1 MPSPDQDSFS
11 QNEKPAHSIENSVEG
26 QRLKT
31 LNDLGLM
38 DAESVPVFEEAT
50 QTAAHLLD
58 ARICVLGLM
67 DQQRQWFKSAVGL
80 SRIGL
85 MNELAT
91 TRQLPRA
98 DTLCRHVV
106 ESRQVLVLNDA
117 SAHPDF
123 ADSLLVQ
130 HYGIRAYLSAPLI
143 ASNGQCVGTLAILSL
158 QPRDFSTRE
167 VELLELIARWSMSE
181 YERNYLLRRSPQPTV
196 KAPKEAIAPAL
207 SSSIKADLIAQIAQE
222 LRTPLTS
229 IMGMA
234 SVLNREIYGPLTE
247 KQKEYLAIVHN
258 SGQTL
263 LSLINEI
270 LELGALNDTNCVL
283 NLAPIDVEML
293 CQQAFSTLQQLAQRR
308 EQRIRLTVEPGNRI
322 WMLDKEKMRQMLY
335 HLVFSVIQ
343 AASTESIIRVHI
355 SRKQSALTITVWTSH
370 PWLGEGLPA
379 ADLYTGQMLTSVE
392 LSQSRMPSYGWA
404 ADDSPKPAAAQSDA
418 ADSSAPQNM
427 LRQSLGL
434 MLSRQ
439 LAELHGGTINM
450 QGSAETGYRY
460 VVSIPQSAE
469 LGELE

>member
-1 MPSPDQDSFS
+1 MPSPDQHLFS
-11 QNEKPAHSIENSVEG
+11 QNGEPAHSVEGSVEE

-98 DTLCRHVV
+98 DALCRHVV

-117 SAHPDF
+117 SVHPDF
-123 ADSLLVQ
+123 ADSLLVR

-143 ASNGQCVGTLAILSL
+143 ASNGQCVGTLAVLSL

-181 YERNYLLRRSPQPTV
+181 YERDYLLRRSPPLTV
-196 KAPKEAIAPAL
+196 KSPKGAIAPSPT
-207 SSSIKADLIAQIAQE
+207 SSLKADLIAQMAQE

-229 IMGMA
+229 ILGMA

-263 LSLINEI
+263 LSLVNEI

-283 NLAPIDVEML
+283 NLAPIDIEML
-293 CQQAFSTLQQLAQRR
+293 CQQAFSTLQQVAQRR
-308 EQRIRLTVEPGNRI
+308 EQSIRLTVEPGNRI

-343 AASTESIIRVHI
+343 SASTESIIRVHI
-355 SRKQSALTITVWTSH
+355 SRKQAALTITVWTSH
-370 PWLGEGLPA
+370 PWLGEGFLA
-379 ADLYTGQMLTSVE
+379 ADPYTGQILTPVE
-392 LSQSRMPSYGWA
+392 SSPSFASSYGWA
-404 ADDSPKPAAAQSDA
+404 AGDLQKSAASQGNT
-418 ADSSAPQNM
+418 ADGSAPQTM

-439 LAELHGGTINM
+439 LAELHGGTITI

-460 VVSIPQSAE
+460 VVSVPQSAD
-469 LGELE
+469 LGEME

>member
-58 ARICVLGLM
+58 ARICALGLM

-98 DTLCRHVV
+98 DALCRHVV

-130 HYGIRAYLSAPLI
+130 RYGIRAYLSAPLI
-143 ASNGQCVGTLAILSL
+143 ASNGQCVGTLAVLSL

-181 YERNYLLRRSPQPTV
+181 YERNYLLRRSPHPLVQ
-196 KAPKEAIAPAL
+196 APKEAIAPAL
-207 SSSIKADLIAQIAQE
+207 GSSIKADLIAQMAQE

-343 AASTESIIRVHI
+343 SASTESIIRVHI

-379 ADLYTGQMLTSVE
+379 ADLYTGQMLTSME
-392 LSQSRMPSYGWA
+392 LSQSHVSSYGWA
-404 ADDSPKPAAAQSDA
+404 AGDSYKSAASQGDT
-418 ADSSAPQNM
+418 ADSSAPQNT

-439 LAELHGGTINM
+439 LAELHGGTINI

-460 VVSIPQSAE
+460 VVSIPQSTE

>member
-1 MPSPDQDSFS
+1 MPSPDQDLFS
-11 QNEKPAHSIENSVEG
+11 QSGEPAHSAEKSIEE

-31 LNDLGLM
+31 LNDLGLL

-67 DQQRQWFKSAVGL
+67 DRQRQWFKSAVGL

-91 TRQLPRA
+91 TRQLPRTDA
-98 DTLCRHVV
+98 LCRYVV

-117 SAHPDF
+117 SVHPDF
-123 ADSLLVQ
+123 ADSLLVR

-143 ASNGQCVGTLAILSL
+143 ASNGQCVGTLAVLSL

-181 YERNYLLRRSPQPTV
+181 YERNYLLRRSPQLAVKSPKGATAPSPTN
-196 KAPKEAIAPAL
+196 
-207 SSSIKADLIAQIAQE
+207 SIKADLIAQMAQE

-229 IMGMA
+229 ILGMA

-283 NLAPIDVEML
+283 NLAPIDIEML
-293 CQQAFSTLQQLAQRR
+293 CQQAFSTLQQVAQRR

-343 AASTESIIRVHI
+343 SASTESIIRVHI
-355 SRKQSALTITVWTSH
+355 SRKQSALAITVWTSH

-379 ADLYTGQMLTSVE
+379 ADLYTGQMLTPVE
-392 LSQSRMPSYGWA
+392 LSQSLASSYGW
-404 ADDSPKPAAAQSDA
+404 DTGDSQKPTASQSGT

-439 LAELHGGTINM
+439 LAELHGGTINI

-469 LGELE
+469 LGEME

>member
-1 MPSPDQDSFS
+1 MPSPDQDLFS
-11 QNEKPAHSIENSVEG
+11 HNGEPAHSVEKNVEE

-31 LNDLGLM
+31 LSDLGLL
-38 DAESVPVFEEAT
+38 DGESVPIFEEAT

-98 DTLCRHVV
+98 DALCRYVV

-117 SAHPDF
+117 SVHPDF
-123 ADSLLVQ
+123 ADSLLVR

-143 ASNGQCVGTLAILSL
+143 AANGQCIGTLAVLSL

-181 YERNYLLRRSPQPTV
+181 YERNYLLRRSPQPTI
-196 KAPKEAIAPAL
+196 KSPKGAIA
-207 SSSIKADLIAQIAQE
+207 SSPTHSIKADLIAQMAQE

-229 IMGMA
+229 ILGMA

-247 KQKEYLAIVHN
+247 KQKEYLAIIHN

-270 LELGALNDTNCVL
+270 LELGALNDTNCAL
-283 NLAPIDVEML
+283 NLAPIDIEML
-293 CQQAFSTLQQLAQRR
+293 CQQAFSTLQQVAQRR

-322 WMLDKEKMRQMLY
+322 WMLDKEKIRQMLY

-343 AASTESIIRVHI
+343 SASTESIIRVHV

-370 PWLGEGLPA
+370 PWLGEGLPSS
-379 ADLYTGQMLTSVE
+379 DLYTGQILTPIE
-392 LSQSRMPSYGWA
+392 LSQSYGSSYGWA
-404 ADDSPKPAAAQSDA
+404 AGEPQKPAASPSDT
-418 ADSSAPQNM
+418 ADGSLPQNV

-439 LAELHGGTINM
+439 LAELHSGTINI

-469 LGELE
+469 LSEME

>member
-1 MPSPDQDSFS
+1 
-11 QNEKPAHSIENSVEG
+11 
-26 QRLKT
+26 
-31 LNDLGLM
+31 M

-67 DQQRQWFKSAVGL
+67 DRHRQWFKSAVGL

-91 TRQLPRA
+91 TRQLPRTDA
-98 DTLCRHVV
+98 LCRHVV
-106 ESRQVLVLNDA
+106 ESRQVLALSDA

-123 ADSLLVQ
+123 SDSVLVQ
-130 HYGIRAYLSAPLI
+130 RYGIRAYLSAPLI
-143 ASNGQCVGTLAILSL
+143 ASNGQCVGTLAIFSL

-181 YERNYLLRRSPQPTV
+181 YERNCLLRRSPQPP
-196 KAPKEAIAPAL
+196 ARIPKEAIASPP
-207 SSSIKADLIAQIAQE
+207 SNSIKTDLIAQMAQE

-229 IMGMA
+229 ILGMA

-270 LELGALNDTNCVL
+270 LELGSLNDTNCIL

-293 CQQAFSTLQQLAQRR
+293 CQQAFSTLQQVAQRR

-322 WMLDKEKMRQMLY
+322 WMLDKEKIRQMLY

-343 AASTESIIRVHI
+343 SASAESIIRVHI
-355 SRKQSALTITVWTSH
+355 SRKQSTLSITVWTSH

-379 ADLYTGQMLTSVE
+379 ADLYTGQMLTPVE
-392 LSQSRMPSYGWA
+392 LAQGQSSSFGWGADTRKLQSSQ
-404 ADDSPKPAAAQSDA
+404 ADTAG
-418 ADSSAPQNM
+418 ADSATGSQNT

-434 MLSRQ
+434 TLSRQ
-439 LAELHGGTINM
+439 LAELHGGSINI

-460 VVSIPQSAE
+460 VVSIPQATE
-469 LGELE
+469 LTETE